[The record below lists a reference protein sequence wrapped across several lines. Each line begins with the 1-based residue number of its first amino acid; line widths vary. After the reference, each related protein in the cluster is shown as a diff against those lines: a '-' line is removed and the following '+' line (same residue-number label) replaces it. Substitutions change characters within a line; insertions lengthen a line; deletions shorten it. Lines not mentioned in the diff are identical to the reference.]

1 MGQLRVPSTG
11 LLVIIYGGLPFS
23 WSLTSECF
31 LVSSFLYPSL
41 ECKPVSLASPNPQV
55 ALNGCRGQVTRASSE
70 PPHSLPPRCIH
81 MLCPQRLC
89 VYVQSLQSCLTL
101 RPYGLLTPLTMGILQ
116 ARILER
122 VTMPS
127 SRGSSQPRDGTS
139 VSCIFCIASRFLTA
153 GPRGKPIYRDLGSS
167 NLIANT
173 HHGTHVL
180 RLGFPNIQ
188 HTASA

>member
-139 VSCIFCIASRFLTA
+139 VSCIFLHCKQIPYCWAKGEAHLQ
-153 GPRGKPIYRDLGSS
+153 
-167 NLIANT
+167 
-173 HHGTHVL
+173 
-180 RLGFPNIQ
+180 RLGKLKS
-188 HTASA
+188 HC